1 MHAADVLARVAAEL
15 ALFSGAGFL
24 LFGLNDLAVDA
35 IYFARRFWRSLTV
48 YKRHRRAYA
57 SYYVFNKN
65 PRFHGGLRT
74 RLG

>member
-35 IYFARRFWRSLTV
+35 IYFARRISSGNLPSGLAS
-48 YKRHRRAYA
+48 RRLC
-57 SYYVFNKN
+57 
-65 PRFHGGLRT
+65 R
-74 RLG
+74 